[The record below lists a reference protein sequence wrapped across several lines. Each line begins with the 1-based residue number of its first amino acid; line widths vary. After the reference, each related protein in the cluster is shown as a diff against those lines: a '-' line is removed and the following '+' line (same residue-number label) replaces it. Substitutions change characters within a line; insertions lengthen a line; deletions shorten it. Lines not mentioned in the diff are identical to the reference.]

1 MKDLFKTSLIIFI
14 SILLFSCDN
23 DDGMSDN
30 QNVCTYEGLTF
41 FDGTTQTL
49 IPESQLTT
57 ELFLNGGG
65 SGIPEIE
72 IYETTNPGN
81 IWLLTTAVT
90 ANSSASGTLGINNTN
105 YTVAVTCQRSGTAVG
120 DEFRFDVVTTNGLEG
135 ELCVVLDE
143 IIP

>member
-1 MKDLFKTSLIIFI
+1 MKHLIKTSLLIFI
-14 SILLFSCDN
+14 SVLLFSCDN
-23 DDGMSDN
+23 DDGMADN

-57 ELFLNGGG
+57 ELFLNGSGN
-65 SGIPEIE
+65 GIPEIE

-81 IWLLTTAVT
+81 IWLLTKAVT
-90 ANSSASGTLGINNTN
+90 ANSSDGGTLGLGNTN

-120 DEFRFDVVTTNGLEG
+120 DEFRFDVVTANGLEG
-135 ELCVVLDE
+135 ELCVVLDA